1 MSLRLRY
8 AWMLSAV
15 LLGSVLPAA
24 ELRAA
29 ETKASA
35 ALLEVDRVELLG
47 VTALEG
53 QDVESAL
60 EIIAGD
66 SLERSK
72 VVRSL
77 ENLQA
82 LYRARGF
89 EQVRVKSELVRERDE
104 DGRLENVVRIRVEE
118 GQPTR
123 IASIRIELPPQE
135 TGNSIGRFAGSG
147 KIGRG
152 SATRSGALGCRG
164 IHWWTCGREDS
175 DCGPR
180 PCRAFSRVSGRSLGR
195 SGSSG

>member
-1 MSLRLRY
+1 MSLRLRT
-8 AWMLSAV
+8 AWMLSAAFF
-15 LLGSVLPAA
+15 GSVLPAPV
-24 ELRAA
+24 LRAA
-29 ETKASA
+29 EIKSSA

-104 DGRLENVVRIRVEE
+104 EGRLENVVRIRVEE

-123 IASIRIELPPQE
+123 IASVRIELPIQE
-135 TGNSIGRFAGSG
+135 TGKRA
-147 KIGRG
+147 
-152 SATRSGALGCRG
+152 
-164 IHWWTCGREDS
+164 
-175 DCGPR
+175 
-180 PCRAFSRVSGRSLGR
+180 RAFRDLAQNLGIR
-195 SGSSG
+195 PGDLLDQEKLAEARRLIQEASV